1 MLKSRSYVALRRA
14 MSALCSAGFLLAFSF
29 FASCQTASSPE
40 TSRTGEKSIVFELA
54 DQALVPDHAFAT
66 FADGTE
72 KPVKIGQLSGAK
84 MSFTVNLEKALGADE
99 QMSLNLS
106 SHGLVTTTV
115 ACVVNSN
122 GDLEQVGAI
131 VRDTMARTIVR
142 RLDGATYPKTQDGAI
157 QAYADALLER
167 QPLFQPFP
175 GEFPK
180 GLDTAKVRVEAL
192 RRAAKLSKPLEQLV
206 GEWGLP
212 LSYPNARTQILAL
225 VPPIPSSD
233 SAILFPPPHV
243 RVQQELASL
252 GDLGA
257 GGDAVGIVGS
267 IASDIA
273 LASVDIDVLD
283 ANGVVASDKFSIRCS
298 QPKGTVL
305 WDLAKDGQVSIKAVS
320 ALPGTYT
327 IQIVGRD
334 IQGRSTYLTLEITVK
349 VTGGVDDQ
357 GPAIRMISPASD
369 TTVEHTVATFD
380 VVVSATDL
388 SGVDS
393 VAIGGG
399 AASKNSDGNWQR
411 SVALDTTGAA
421 TAVEI
426 AAFDH
431 VGNSSRESVRI
442 TRRTPPG
449 VVVPVIRI
457 VEPASLKDLVLPFEA
472 STLLV
477 KWTISD
483 KSGIAEG
490 GQTITGGTPALVSD
504 STWQAVVGVPAT
516 GKPFSIVIA
525 VRNKDGKSASES
537 FMVTRAR
544 DSIPPR
550 IVPRAGSRS
559 VSTDSSSAIA
569 SWTVTDNHK
578 LDSVLVQGTLATPDA
593 NGVYSTMVPM
603 VDSVNKVVLVAMDSS
618 KSRSYDTI
626 VLRRGADKAPPE
638 ITAIAPTPGQTVDH
652 ATKTFLVRIKAIDPS
667 GIDTVLIQ
675 GGKADFAQGEYQ
687 REIPLTAIGSPTSI
701 AIHVVD
707 KQGNPADIVLQVT
720 RSSPP
725 DDSKPSL
732 SLVSPGAKSGV
743 VLPVDSGDVVVRWKV
758 VDIFGVA
765 ANAVLINGQ
774 VANKEAD
781 SVWSMRVALAP
792 TGVIASIPVSVTNV
806 KGTLVVDSVLISRL
820 KDTVRPKIQRLAG
833 NVSSVA
839 FSTGAVDIGWSV
851 TDNHKLAS
859 VAINGLPATS
869 IKDGDYLSSITL
881 SVGENKVLL
890 LAKDSL
896 GNERRDTVVVT
907 REKDLVAPV
916 AVLMSGLQKRMSVDF
931 AKGSLV
937 VGWTIKDNDK
947 MGSVTIGGVDATR
960 SGDDY
965 SVSVDL
971 PVGETKVALLAKDA
985 QGNEARDTVFV
996 TRAKDLVAPAAV
1008 LLTGLQKAITVDYSV
1023 TSKKIGWTITDN
1035 HKLGTVLINK
1045 VAVAGSNGEY
1055 STTLSDLPMGE
1066 TKVFLE
1072 ASDSTGNVTLDT
1084 VVVTRVL
1091 GASPVLTFSH
1101 LEGTHDS
1108 VLHVSISSSV
1118 PDAVVKYTVDG
1129 SNPSPTNGLTYSLG
1143 GTILVSQS
1151 RTIKVMATATGR
1163 NPSAILS
1170 RIYTLKAD
1178 PPTFSVVSG
1187 TTADSMFTVK
1197 LSSPT
1202 AGATFYYTTDGSTPI
1217 AGVSASTTS
1226 GILVDSI
1233 RTLKVIAG
1241 KTGWSSSD
1249 AITGKFNANIPV
1261 MVYVGQ
1267 GGTKVVRADG
1277 SLWTT
1282 GAAAGLVDGSVN
1294 DRTTFEKVLE
1304 GVRSVDNGLI
1314 LTTTG
1319 DVLSYG
1325 GRYGSSATSMNPIAS
1340 GIVKISAGAE
1350 PSAMLLDSKGGLYAM
1365 GQNGNGQLC
1374 TGDLV
1379 DVPAPKLVASG
1390 VKDVGAACTSAR
1402 GSPYCRSIYVT
1413 NAGSAYGCGRDIGV
1427 TQTEASLP
1435 TQIPGSGYISTA
1447 AWADF
1452 FQGGYPQQNTLL
1464 KSTGELMQ
1472 LISTSS
1478 GRVWTSVRTGVVKAY
1493 VAGNSLYS
1501 LENYGW
1507 LHFLGAGGSPATD
1520 WTEVSNHITDMAT
1533 DGATN
1538 LYIKMDGTLWA
1549 SGYNGGRYGD
1559 GTTEDAA
1566 AMKRIRLPN

>member
-14 MSALCSAGFLLAFSF
+14 MSALCFAGFLLAFSF

-84 MSFTVNLEKALGADE
+84 MSFSVNLEKALGADE

-457 VEPASLKDLVLPFEA
+457 VEPASLKDLVLPFET

-477 KWTISD
+477 KWTVSD

-490 GQTITGGTPALVSD
+490 GQTITAGAPTWVAD

-618 KSRSYDTI
+618 KNRSYDTI
-626 VLRRGADKAPPE
+626 VLRRGADKTPPE
-638 ITAIAPTPGQTVDH
+638 ITAIAPTAGQTVDH

-869 IKDGDYLSSITL
+869 IKGGDYLSSITL

-916 AVLMSGLQKRMSVDF
+916 
-931 AKGSLV
+931 
-937 VGWTIKDNDK
+937 
-947 MGSVTIGGVDATR
+947 
-960 SGDDY
+960 
-965 SVSVDL
+965 
-971 PVGETKVALLAKDA
+971 
-985 QGNEARDTVFV
+985 
-996 TRAKDLVAPAAV
+996 AV

-1163 NPSAILS
+1163 NPSVILS

-1325 GRYGSSATSMNPIAS
+1325 GRYGSSTTSMNPIAS
-1340 GIVKISAGAE
+1340 GMARISAGAE
-1350 PSAMLLDSKGGLYAM
+1350 PSAMLVDSKGGLYAM
-1365 GQNGNGQLC
+1365 GQNDAGQLC
-1374 TGDLV
+1374 TGDNTEV
-1379 DVPAPKLVASG
+1379 VSPKLVATG
-1390 VKDVGAACTSAR
+1390 VKDVGVACTSAR

-1413 NAGSAYGCGRDIGV
+1413 NSGSAYGCGLYIGV
-1427 TQTEASLP
+1427 PQKDESLP
-1435 TQIPGSGYISTA
+1435 TQIPGTGYSSVSVFG
-1447 AWADF
+1447 DF
-1452 FQGGYPQQNTLL
+1452 FQGSWASRSALV
-1464 KSTGELMQ
+1464 KSTGELMN
-1472 LISTSS
+1472 LEPTTS
-1478 GRVWTSVRTGVVKAY
+1478 GPVWTSVRTGVVKAY

-1520 WTEVSNHITDMAT
+1520 WTEVSNQITDMAT